1 MLDEVG
7 IIHMNGRIYDAKLGR
22 FLQADPIIQAPY
34 NTQSLNRYSYTLNN
48 PLNAVDPSGF
58 NWFNTVLDVI
68 KIVVAVVI
76 AVTTQCYQCAAA
88 IIGTISAFQA
98 IANGGSF
105 GDALLAGL
113 TSAALTYFGGKFF
126 VDGALSGLE
135 AFKLGVIGGI
145 GATLQGGKFGHGFVS
160 AGAGAYIGSKI
171 GGFVKGAGNALRNT
185 GTFIAKV
192 TLGGAISKLTGGKF
206 ANGAGYAA
214 FSAAVSYS
222 MTASSPEVVV
232 TGRRGGSDKPPSSAN
247 DSRVVKPEIN
257 FDKPFETSGAAK
269 EALNADIL
277 AAKENG
283 NNQWEYGGVSV
294 QKTAGDH
301 TLYYNSEIVTSM
313 SSDWIAWNGTH
324 LLQINAVT
332 PIVALHHYHPLTKAG
347 HGLNRTRGTAREFS
361 RGDMS
366 TYKYLKSNGT
376 NNLQGVYMVDKFGT
390 RVYRGGRRSRGVACT
405 EGIASC

>member
-1 MLDEVG
+1 
-7 IIHMNGRIYDAKLGR
+7 MNGRIYDAKLGR

-171 GGFVKGAGNALRNT
+171 GGFVKGAGNAIRNT
-185 GTFIAKV
+185 GTFIARV
-192 TLGGAISKLTGGKF
+192 TLGGALSKVTGGKF

-214 FSAAVSYS
+214 FSAAVSYAATTEPTVNNRS
-222 MTASSPEVVV
+222 LNKAIKHLNKSEEFRSEYAKAKRFGVKININNETSSYFDHETNTVQWNSLEGNNIEAGISSPATTLAHEITHAVEFNELGLEGFEASLEAPVLS
-232 TGRRGGSDKPPSSAN
+232 TDYSIGN
-247 DSRVVKPEIN
+247 DGIPEI
-257 FDKPFETSGAAK
+257 KV
-269 EALNADIL
+269 I
-277 AAKENG
+277 
-283 NNQWEYGGVSV
+283 YGVSQEEIRATNFERTV
-294 QKTAGDH
+294 QSQLGEPLRQNYRDAGPV
-301 TLYYNSEIVTSM
+301 NVES
-313 SSDWIAWNGTH
+313 
-324 LLQINAVT
+324 
-332 PIVALHHYHPLTKAG
+332 
-347 HGLNRTRGTAREFS
+347 
-361 RGDMS
+361 S
-366 TYKYLKSNGT
+366 TYFCH
-376 NNLQGVYMVDKFGT
+376 QGN
-390 RVYRGGRRSRGVACT
+390 
-405 EGIASC
+405 EGCR